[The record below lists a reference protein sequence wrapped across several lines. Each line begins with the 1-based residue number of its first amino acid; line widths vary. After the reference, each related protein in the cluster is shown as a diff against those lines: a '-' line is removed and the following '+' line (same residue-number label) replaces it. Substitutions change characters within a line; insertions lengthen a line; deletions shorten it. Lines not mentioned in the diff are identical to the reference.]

1 MAVLNPNAILDALR
15 TALKAIQ
22 QPGYKVRITA
32 VIRPETGGGV
42 ITFDV
47 VTPEEEDGGDQAF
60 AEYVAAEVQAASD
73 KLK

>member
-1 MAVLNPNAILDALR
+1 MTVLNPNAILNALR

-22 QPGYKVRITA
+22 QPGYKVRISA
-32 VIRPETGGGV
+32 VIRPESGGGV

-47 VTPEEEDGGDQAF
+47 VTPEEDGEDKAF
-60 AEYVAAEVQAASD
+60 AEYVAAEVQAAGD